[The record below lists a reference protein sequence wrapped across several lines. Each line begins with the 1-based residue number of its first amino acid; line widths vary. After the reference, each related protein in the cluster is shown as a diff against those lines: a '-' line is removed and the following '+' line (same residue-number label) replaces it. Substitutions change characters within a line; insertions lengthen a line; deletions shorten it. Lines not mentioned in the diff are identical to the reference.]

1 MTKVKK
7 TLEAGKK
14 YGHLEALY
22 EAPRGRHGER
32 RFICRCDCGH
42 IGNFIVYP
50 VLNGKTRHCRKC
62 APHSG
67 GYPEPDLVGKT
78 LNGWS
83 IINKENKV
91 RTSNGW
97 IYYFRCQCLRCG
109 NESVLNAGQIYN
121 SKSSR
126 CGKCGPMYHFRIY
139 GDSAFG
145 KLPDGTEFVIDAD
158 DIQRVNDFYWSDEDG
173 YVVSSEGLRMHRF
186 ILGITD
192 KNTIVDHVNR
202 NKRDNRKSNLRIAT
216 AFGNAA
222 NHSKSSGDKTGYI
235 GVYFSRSNQLYEV
248 KVGYN
253 NRRIRLGSSKD
264 DLILLAQMYNIAA
277 EYFFGDYVGE
287 LNDVPPPAP
296 ELVEKILWKCK
307 KYKEASVTATGA
319 FTMEEKFED
328 RNDRK
333 KAAGFHAETG
343 KIQSPQRPEARRSG
357 LRKNQTQS
365 A

>member
-22 EAPRGRHGER
+22 EAPRGRHGEH

-192 KNTIVDHVNR
+192 KATVVDHVN
-202 NKRDNRKSNLRIAT
+202 
-216 AFGNAA
+216 
-222 NHSKSSGDKTGYI
+222 
-235 GVYFSRSNQLYEV
+235 
-248 KVGYN
+248 
-253 NRRIRLGSSKD
+253 
-264 DLILLAQMYNIAA
+264 
-277 EYFFGDYVGE
+277 
-287 LNDVPPPAP
+287 
-296 ELVEKILWKCK
+296 
-307 KYKEASVTATGA
+307 
-319 FTMEEKFED
+319 
-328 RNDRK
+328 
-333 KAAGFHAETG
+333 
-343 KIQSPQRPEARRSG
+343 
-357 LRKNQTQS
+357 
-365 A
+365 